1 MLAHSSERVIS
12 DSEGE
17 ASKVETQKRKHIVHA
32 CFRKNQKRSVLR
44 AEKFGDLT
52 IAEHNPQRM

>member
-17 ASKVETQKRKHIVHA
+17 ASKVETQKKKNGSIVFMLTSA
-32 CFRKNQKRSVLR
+32 NNQKASIPRTEQIGVVKT
-44 AEKFGDLT
+44 AERT
-52 IAEHNPQRM
+52 E